1 MRSPGRS
8 STTQP
13 RRVDRATRGATTGW
27 DEIEDAEART
37 PASSSQPSTARSEA
51 ESWRMSVR
59 AAHLLLG
66 FPVRRAHSRPA
77 TGSRPGTLPWLPRTR
92 PGHRARGCAPRRLH
106 DEVGVGDQPGEL
118 GRSSRWRVQVK
129 FTGQQQGRRREGRQ
143 RGTGGVGVEGGTW
156 GTVDRSGRLV
166 NADSPRPPDGPV
178 RRHPTDRRR
187 RRNCSPSGA
196 AKVRIR
202 RRSWA
207 RHVPCLALLGAK
219 AVAGDDVALA
229 RASRAVQGEPGR
241 WIAGLEQAP
250 SGARDHG
257 VNHHGE

>member
-92 PGHRARGCAPRRLH
+92 QGHRARGCAPRRLH

-118 GRSSRWRVQVK
+118 GRSNRWRVQVK

-166 NADSPRPPDGPV
+166 NADSPRLRGAIPPTVGDGAL
-178 RRHPTDRRR
+178 R
-187 RRNCSPSGA
+187 SPSGA
-196 AKVRIR
+196 AKVWIR